1 MVMSRGALP
10 AIANPRRAV
19 SELLRVCKP
28 GGLLYF
34 YTYRH
39 GWYDVVLSGFRK
51 IAQGLGVRF
60 CSRPIYAVCRL
71 ARLDPRVATMILDEL
86 FVPIRNASSE
96 NTVVW
101 WLHSSGIRV
110 ASIRPIVHAQFGD
123 VELPVDPRTAW
134 LHRVLPKNGIIS
146 LAVRTAES

>member
-1 MVMSRGALP
+1 MSPGALP

-19 SELLRVCKP
+19 SELLRVRKP

-51 IAQGLGVRF
+51 IAQGLGVRL

-71 ARLDPRVATMILDEL
+71 ARLDPPGGHDDPGRALRPDSERVVGEHRRRVAA
-86 FVPIRNASSE
+86 FVR
-96 NTVVW
+96 
-101 WLHSSGIRV
+101 H
-110 ASIRPIVHAQFGD
+110 
-123 VELPVDPRTAW
+123 
-134 LHRVLPKNGIIS
+134 
-146 LAVRTAES
+146 

>member
-1 MVMSRGALP
+1 M
-10 AIANPRRAV
+10 
-19 SELLRVCKP
+19 
-28 GGLLYF
+28 
-34 YTYRH
+34 
-39 GWYDVVLSGFRK
+39 LSGFGK
-51 IAQGLGVRF
+51 IAQGLGVLF

-96 NTVVW
+96 NTVVE

>member
-1 MVMSRGALP
+1 
-10 AIANPRRAV
+10 
-19 SELLRVCKP
+19 
-28 GGLLYF
+28 
-34 YTYRH
+34 
-39 GWYDVVLSGFRK
+39 
-51 IAQGLGVRF
+51 
-60 CSRPIYAVCRL
+60 
-71 ARLDPRVATMILDEL
+71 MILDEL

-96 NTVVW
+96 NTVVG